1 METKEYIRDVLTDDL
16 ELAFRIRTT
25 SKPIEEVNKKIFVQV
40 IKLLVEV
47 NDRTEFMTT
56 ELGID
61 AIGYDDKF
69 FQAIEGLMKIAFNK
83 NQVLLIEMYL
93 NEIPI
98 MDKDWDGTITVLIKE
113 EEVRVAFKT
122 PLDLWNTI
130 QKFK

>member
-16 ELAFRIRTT
+16 ELAFRIKTT

-40 IKLLVEV
+40 IKLLAEV
-47 NDRTEFMTT
+47 NDRTEFMST

-61 AIGYDDKF
+61 VIGYDDKF

-83 NQVLLIEMYL
+83 KQVLLIEMYL

-98 MDKDWDGTITVLIKE
+98 MDKEWDGTITVLIKE

>member
-40 IKLLVEV
+40 IKLLAEV
-47 NDRTEFMTT
+47 NDRTEFMST

-61 AIGYDDKF
+61 VIGYDDKF

-83 NQVLLIEMYL
+83 KQVLLIEMYL

-98 MDKDWDGTITVLIKE
+98 MDKEWDGTITVLIEE

>member
-40 IKLLVEV
+40 IKLLAEV
-47 NDRTEFMTT
+47 NDRTEFMST

-61 AIGYDDKF
+61 VIGYDDKF

-83 NQVLLIEMYL
+83 KQVLLIEMYL

-98 MDKDWDGTITVLIKE
+98 MDKDWDGTITVLIEE

>member
-40 IKLLVEV
+40 IKLLAEV

-83 NQVLLIEMYL
+83 KQVLLIEMYL

-98 MDKDWDGTITVLIKE
+98 MDKDWDGTITVLIEE

>member
-83 NQVLLIEMYL
+83 KQVLLIEMYL

-98 MDKDWDGTITVLIKE
+98 MDKDWDGTITVLIEE